1 MAKGASVFTI
11 FVDPK
16 KDIVR
21 LKNRK
26 IHVGEKRSL
35 YLMFNKPQ
43 KVLTTNQD
51 PMGRPTVMNYVK
63 NYKDR
68 LFPVGRLDWDLE
80 GLLILTNDGNF
91 TDKILH
97 PKYKNPKTYL
107 VKVKGRPKNSDFKK
121 LIRGVSTPLGK
132 KQALFARALSSK
144 RASTSLWAKVILSE
158 RKKR

>member
-1 MAKGASVFTI
+1 
-11 FVDPK
+11 
-16 KDIVR
+16 
-21 LKNRK
+21 
-26 IHVGEKRSL
+26 
-35 YLMFNKPQ
+35 
-43 KVLTTNQD
+43 
-51 PMGRPTVMNYVK
+51 MNYVK